1 MIVPMSKVY
10 IVTQSH
16 NRNRLLDTL
25 GQLGVMHV
33 EPVDPGKAVAKDFT
47 VQAIS
52 TIGRAL
58 QLLQGIKPS
67 GDTPDL
73 SPLHTAKE
81 ALSIQKAIADQEDR
95 LNTLH
100 RKANQ
105 LTLWGDVELK
115 QLEQLRSTG
124 IEIKFFSVAQKDL
137 AELEAECAETVAE
150 LPGQEAMVAVID
162 RAGQFQAPEGAKQ
175 IPWPDTD
182 LPTVRKEAAEVD
194 ASIKQH
200 NKRLAELANLSEAM
214 SRQLKHYKME
224 AEICVVQNSGLS
236 SDALFALQG
245 WAPSRK
251 ADSLSDSLAELDITA
266 AVEVLPVEEEE
277 QPPTLI
283 EYPRWARPI
292 KALFDMLG
300 TLPGYKEYDISP
312 FFMVALPLF
321 AAMLIGDA
329 GYGMILA
336 GAGLVFYRRIVRAAG
351 KPPAHLLII
360 FGLATM
366 LWGILTANY
375 FGVTPQSFID
385 IGREGV
391 ANVMLAVAP
400 LWRSDGKEAR
410 DLIMKISLIIG
421 CIHLVSAHLHT
432 AVKLFP
438 DVRAYAQVAWMVILV
453 DMLVLIWYLMFIGVE
468 QMPAAI
474 GLVLLVGFLAASWF
488 TAPMSNPLKRF
499 LIGLA
504 SSILPLLS
512 TFSDIMSYI
521 RLFAVGLASYYIASA
536 FNGLGAQVADSAT
549 WIGGAPIVIFG
560 HTLNLGLAAIA
571 IFAHGVRL
579 NMLEFSNN
587 AGIKWAGY
595 AYRPFTKD
603 KDTSI
608 GENEL

>member
-16 NRNRLLDTL
+16 NRDRLLDAL
-25 GQLGVMHV
+25 GQLGVVHV
-33 EPVDPGKAVAKDFT
+33 EPVDPGKAVAKEFT
-47 VQAIS
+47 VHAIS

-58 QLLQGIKPS
+58 QVLEGIEPS

-73 SPLHTAKE
+73 PALDTARE

-100 RKANQ
+100 RKASQ
-105 LTLWGDVELK
+105 LTLWGNVELK
-115 QLEQLRSTG
+115 QLEQLRATG
-124 IEIKFFSVAQKDL
+124 IDIKFFSVAQKDL
-137 AELEAECAETVAE
+137 AELEAECAETIAE
-150 LPGQEAMVAVID
+150 LPGREALVAIID
-162 RAGQFQAPEGAKQ
+162 RTGQFQAPEGAKQ
-175 IPWPDTD
+175 IPWPATD
-182 LPTVRKEAAEVD
+182 LPTVRRQAAEVD

-214 SRQLKHYKME
+214 SHQLKHYQAE
-224 AEICVVQNSGLS
+224 ADICVVQNSGLS
-236 SDALFALQG
+236 SGALFALQG

-251 ADSLSDSLAELDITA
+251 AESLSDKLAGREITA
-266 AVEVLPVEEEE
+266 AVDVLPVEEKE

-300 TLPGYKEYDISP
+300 TLPGYEEHDVSS

-375 FGVTPQSFID
+375 FGITPQTLID
-385 IGREGV
+385 VGHEGA
-391 ANVMLAVAP
+391 ANTMLALAP
-400 LWRSDGKEAR
+400 LWRSDGEEAR
-410 DLIMKISLIIG
+410 ALIMKLSLIVG
-421 CIHLVSAHLHT
+421 CAHLVLAHLYT

-603 KDTSI
+603 KNTSI
-608 GENEL
+608 GENKL

>member
-1 MIVPMSKVY
+1 MIVQMSKVY

-16 NRNRLLDTL
+16 NRNRLLDAL

-33 EPVDPGKAVAKDFT
+33 EPVDPGKAVAKEVT
-47 VQAIS
+47 LGAIS
-52 TIGRAL
+52 TIKRGL
-58 QLLQGIKPS
+58 HILQGIEPS

-73 SPLHTAKE
+73 SPLETAKE
-81 ALSIQKAIADQEDR
+81 AISIQKKIADQEDH

-100 RKANQ
+100 RKARQ
-105 LTLWGDVELK
+105 LTLWGNVELK

-124 IEIKFFSVAQKDL
+124 IDIKFFSIAQKDL
-137 AELEAECAETVAE
+137 AELQAECVETVAE
-150 LPGQEAMVAVID
+150 LPGRNAMVAIVD
-162 RAGQFQAPEGAKQ
+162 RTGNFQAPEGAKE
-175 IPWPDTD
+175 ISWPETD
-182 LPTVRKEAAEVD
+182 LPTVKKEAAEVD

-200 NKRLAELANLSEAM
+200 NKRLAELANLTETM
-214 SRQLKHYKME
+214 SLQIKHYQAE
-224 AEICVVQNSGLS
+224 AEVCVVQNSGLS

-245 WAPSRK
+245 WTPSRK
-251 ADSLSDSLAELDITA
+251 ADSLSGSLAKQNITA
-266 AVEVLPVEEEE
+266 AVEVMPAEEDDK
-277 QPPTLI
+277 PPTLI
-283 EYPRWARPI
+283 EYPRWSRPI

-300 TLPGYKEYDISP
+300 TLPGYEENDVSS
-312 FFMVALPLF
+312 FFMVALPIF

-329 GYGMILA
+329 GYGIILA
-336 GAGLVFYRRIVRAAG
+336 GAGLVFYRRIVRLAG
-351 KPPAHLLII
+351 KPTAHLLII

-375 FGVTPQSFID
+375 FGITPQTLID
-385 IGREGV
+385 VGHKGA

-400 LWRSDGKEAR
+400 LWRSNGEEAR
-410 DLIMKISLIIG
+410 ALIMKVSLIIG
-421 CIHLVSAHLHT
+421 CVHLVLAHLFT
-432 AVKLFP
+432 AIKLFP
-438 DVRAYAQVAWMVILV
+438 DKRAYAEIAWAVILI
-453 DMLVLIWYLMFIGVE
+453 DMLVLIWYLMFIGVD
-468 QMPAAI
+468 QLPAAI
-474 GLVLLVGFLAASWF
+474 TIVLLIGFLAASWF

-499 LIGLA
+499 LIGFA

-536 FNGLGAQVADSAT
+536 FNGLGAKVAGSAT
-549 WIGGAPIVIFG
+549 WIGGAPIVLFG
-560 HTLNLGLAAIA
+560 HALNLGLAAIA

-595 AYRPFTKD
+595 AYRPFTKN

>member
-16 NRNRLLDTL
+16 NRNRLLDAL
-25 GQLGVMHV
+25 GQLGVVHV
-33 EPVDPGKAVAKDFT
+33 EPVDPDKAVAKEFT
-47 VQAIS
+47 IGAIS
-52 TIGRAL
+52 TISRGL
-58 QLLQGIKPS
+58 QVLQGIEPS

-73 SPLHTAKE
+73 SPLDTAKE
-81 ALSIQKAIADQEDR
+81 ALSIQKKLADQEDI

-100 RKANQ
+100 RKAHQ
-105 LTLWGDVELK
+105 LTLWGNVELK

-124 IEIKFFSVAQKDL
+124 IDIKFFSISQKDL
-137 AELEAECAETVAE
+137 AELEAECVEIVAE
-150 LPGQEAMVAVID
+150 LPGREVIVAIVD
-162 RAGQFQAPEGAKQ
+162 RTGHFQAPDSAKEV
-175 IPWPDTD
+175 PWPDTD
-182 LPTVRKEAAEVD
+182 LPTVKRQAAEVD
-194 ASIKQH
+194 ASIKQL
-200 NKRLAELANLSEAM
+200 NKRLAELANLSETM
-214 SRQLKHYKME
+214 SRQLKHYRAE
-224 AEICVVQNSGLS
+224 AEVCIVQNSGLS
-236 SDALFALQG
+236 SDTLFALQG
-245 WAPSRK
+245 WTPSRK
-251 ADSLSDSLAELDITA
+251 AGSLSESLAKQNITA
-266 AVEVLPVEEEE
+266 AVEVMPVEEQE

-300 TLPGYKEYDISP
+300 TLPGYEENDVSS

-329 GYGMILA
+329 GYGIILA
-336 GAGLVFYRRIVRAAG
+336 GAGLAFYRRIVRTAG
-351 KPPAHLLII
+351 KPSAHLLII
-360 FGLATM
+360 FGLATL

-375 FGVTPQSFID
+375 FGITPQNLID
-385 IGREGV
+385 TGREGA
-391 ANVMLAVAP
+391 ANIMLAVAP
-400 LWRSDGKEAR
+400 LWRSNGEEAR
-410 DLIMKISLIIG
+410 ALIMKLSLIVG
-421 CIHLVSAHLHT
+421 CAHLVLAHLFT
-432 AVKLFP
+432 AIKLFP
-438 DVRAYAQVAWMVILV
+438 NSRAYAEIAWMAILV
-453 DMLVLIWYLMFIGVE
+453 DMLVLIWYLMFLGVD

-474 GLVLLVGFLAASWF
+474 AVVLLVGFLVASWF

-536 FNGLGAQVADSAT
+536 FNGLGAKVAGSAT
-549 WIGGAPIVIFG
+549 WIGGAPIVLFG
-560 HTLNLGLAAIA
+560 HALNIGLAAIA

-595 AYRPFTKD
+595 AYRPFKKD
-603 KDTSI
+603 KHTSI